1 MNVFSYLFPLFRTLV
16 RETEKERE
24 REREVGFSPKR
35 ERDKRE
41 KERACEC
48 KKASEK
54 RQFFFPTN
62 KNKFIT
68 EVSLSLIPV
77 SSTTLPPLPPPE
89 TLLGPA

>member
-1 MNVFSYLFPLFRTLV
+1 MNVFSSLFPLFRTLV

-54 RQFFFPTN
+54 RQFFFPIN

-77 SSTTLPPLPPPE
+77 SSTTLPPPE